1 MVSHFKR
8 WSWEKSQEIWWHYSE
23 VLTSCGTPRKF
34 QNNLR
39 SICKIVVPDSLYD
52 FPWYV
57 CTKVSF
63 SGITGFTGQATA
75 ENQKEKENYKQFG
88 RLVPL
93 SPQSSSGNSQEDP
106 QTEEWYQ
113 VEAKCSLIPVNRSSV
128 QYLRRLVHKLL
139 RLFRTRNVACSIVY
153 WPG

>member
-1 MVSHFKR
+1 M
-8 WSWEKSQEIWWHYSE
+8 
-23 VLTSCGTPRKF
+23 TSCGTPRKF

-106 QTEEWYQ
+106 HTEE
-113 VEAKCSLIPVNRSSV
+113 
-128 QYLRRLVHKLL
+128 
-139 RLFRTRNVACSIVY
+139 
-153 WPG
+153 